1 MVFLVRI
8 QSGQAFVSTQSNLYQ
23 TEIMNY
29 EVFPHEKLKTG
40 CMQKKEKNNWILN
53 K

>member
-29 EVFPHEKLKTG
+29 EVFPHEKFKNRVYAEKG
-40 CMQKKEKNNWILN
+40 KK
-53 K
+53 